1 MLVKCHTVKD
11 IKSLLQKLNVPG
23 TWVRIVSLSGISQ
36 NQWASISI
44 NQYRSASTRIN
55 EHQSE
60 SITIHLGNS
69 SVFVL
74 PCRYFPSFLYL
85 SFLICI
91 SLLVHH
97 QNKTSKTKSSLHF
110 IRNIETPP
118 SAELTS
124 RQNTKMRYIHFFFP
138 ARIKWNYIV
147 LNSWEKKA
155 YFWGGQALRG

>member
-1 MLVKCHTVKD
+1 MRVCSDLCH
-11 IKSLLQKLNVPG
+11 SLESL
-23 TWVRIVSLSGISQ
+23 RI
-36 NQWASISI
+36 NQHQSVSI
-44 NQYRSASTRIN
+44 NIDQHQSESTRIN

-97 QNKTSKTKSSLHF
+97 QSKTSKPKSSLHF

-147 LNSWEKKA
+147 LNSWEKKV
-155 YFWGGQALRG
+155 YFWEGQDLRG